1 MVKNFKGIVLKNFM
15 IFKNTRKT
23 KKNVNITLFV
33 VLKQIILTHIS
44 FILDTQRVSRAREL
58 YKIKLH

>member
-1 MVKNFKGIVLKNFM
+1 M